1 VTKPLHPTEFGLEE
15 GPVKRRERRPVTMR
29 GFIALEDGT
38 TAEAYLLDLSYEGC
52 GIETTVELTPGQEVK
67 LSVLRLGA
75 INAVVRWSSDRKAGL
90 VFKSDKAANKQL
102 QPRIAARKSVAAEVL
117 LRRLGKINY
126 RVRLFDLSPEG
137 CKVELIERPSQGE
150 HLMLKFEGFEVMD
163 AEVCWVDDFI
173 AGLRFEKPFHPA
185 VFELLIARLR

>member
-1 VTKPLHPTEFGLEE
+1 MTKPMHPTAFELAE
-15 GPVKRRERRPVTMR
+15 GPVKRRERRSVSMR
-29 GFIALEDGT
+29 GYIALENGT

-52 GIETTVELTPGQEVK
+52 GIETTVELTPGQEIK
-67 LSVLRLGA
+67 LSVLRRGA

-90 VFKSDKAANKQL
+90 VFKSDKAAKKQQ
-102 QPRIAARKSVAAEVL
+102 QPRVTARSSVAAEVM

-137 CKVELIERPSQGE
+137 CKVELIERPREGE
-150 HLMLKFEGFEVMD
+150 HVMLKFEGFEVMD

-185 VFELLIARLR
+185 VFELLIERLR